1 MAGYIIDGNMH
12 KLSILET
19 KNVTGK
25 KMYWEAYVI
34 DDTFYR
40 KSWQEGGKVR
50 EFPPTVCKGK
60 NVGRSNETTGHQQA
74 LSECKKKWLDQMS
87 KGYVTKGE
95 TSTVKLLPM
104 LAQKFTDR
112 KKYIQYPCAV
122 SRKLDGIRMLASA
135 NFTQGNML
143 SSFSQSSEIVLT
155 SRTGKPFMYVD
166 KIREHIKSVYNVFG
180 YDLILDGELYSHNLP
195 FSVISGAIRST
206 KQKSESD
213 HLLEYWIFDIVDT
226 TRSYKT
232 RAQILKDIQDWYVE
246 KYPIGERVLQFELYE
261 LVEKENEL
269 SRYHDEYVN
278 DGFEGL
284 IIRNL
289 EGKYLLEKRSNDLQK
304 YKSFEDAEFEIV
316 GFKLGTGTEEGA
328 IIFVCGVG
336 DQTFDVRPRGSI
348 GERIEKAKRGN
359 SFIGK
364 KLTVR
369 YQPSVKQSDVDKN
382 ELPRFPIGIEVR
394 DYE

>member
-1 MAGYIIDGNMH
+1 M
-12 KLSILET
+12 
-19 KNVTGK
+19 
-25 KMYWEAYVI
+25 
-34 DDTFYR
+34 
-40 KSWQEGGKVR
+40 
-50 EFPPTVCKGK
+50 
-60 NVGRSNETTGHQQA
+60 
-74 LSECKKKWLDQMS
+74 
-87 KGYVTKGE
+87 
-95 TSTVKLLPM
+95 
-104 LAQKFTDR
+104 
-112 KKYIQYPCAV
+112 
-122 SRKLDGIRMLASA
+122 
-135 NFTQGNML
+135 
-143 SSFSQSSEIVLT
+143 
-155 SRTGKPFMYVD
+155 
-166 KIREHIKSVYNVFG
+166 
-180 YDLILDGELYSHNLP
+180 
-195 FSVISGAIRST
+195 
-206 KQKSESD
+206 
-213 HLLEYWIFDIVDT
+213 
-226 TRSYKT
+226 
-232 RAQILKDIQDWYVE
+232 
-246 KYPIGERVLQFELYE
+246 
-261 LVEKENEL
+261 